1 MFKPALV
8 VLTAI
13 ALALP
18 AGAATSSRSSS
29 SRSMTVTPES
39 IRKRLVEGDTS
50 VLASLNQIYQ
60 AKEEVRKARGNLF
73 PGLGLSATVGG
84 RPNFALSAVNVLLPF
99 LLPSNWHALEA
110 SKHQLAANGYA
121 YHLVALND
129 YAAALSL
136 YSQVMGDMALRSVYK
151 KQYTNLQSVADIVG
165 DQVVLGTATKADL
178 AQAKAQ
184 VQLALVQISQVDELI
199 AQERS
204 AIRRMLGLSL
214 DTELE
219 MTTQHFPRIE
229 EEKLSAKRI
238 FERIHD
244 TSPEQ
249 RQIASL
255 IEAAKSAKFTT
266 VWGFLSGSSLNVSTN
281 FGMSSSFG
289 SLTQTSSV
297 NLGFGL
303 FPAIQISHLNIAS
316 LKIRKTEIS
325 LEQASVIE
333 SALASVN
340 EAREQVNYAGQA
352 KENYEIA
359 FQAELD
365 KFRIGQT
372 DLLNVFVISNNATAA
387 AATYVRSLADLDTQR
402 VTLNRVLLRDEFAKI
417 PTCRLGG
424 AEKSGGVFGFLK
436 GIFGKKKTRYASIDE
451 MCKPSASAAARA
463 AGRD

>member
-1 MFKPALV
+1 MFKPTLV

-18 AGAATSSRSSS
+18 AGAASSRGSSM
-29 SRSMTVTPES
+29 RVTPES
-39 IRKRLVEGDTS
+39 IRSRLVEGDTS

-60 AKEEVRKARGNLF
+60 AKEEVRKARGNLL

-84 RPNFALSAVNVLLPF
+84 RPNFELSAVNVLLPF

-136 YSQVMGDMALRSVYK
+136 YSQVMGDTALRSVYK
-151 KQYTNLQSVADIVG
+151 KQYTNLQTVAEIVE
-165 DQVVLGTATKADL
+165 DQVTVGTATRADL

-199 AQERS
+199 AQEKA

-219 MTTQHFPRIE
+219 MTTQHFARIE
-229 EEKLSAKRI
+229 EEKLSAKRL
-238 FERIHD
+238 FERIHES
-244 TSPEQ
+244 SPEQ
-249 RQIASL
+249 RQIESL

-281 FGMSSSFG
+281 FGSSSSFG

-303 FPAIQISHLNIAS
+303 FPAIQISHLNIAA
-316 LKIRKTEIS
+316 LKIRKQEIS
-325 LEQASVIE
+325 LEQASVVE
-333 SALASVN
+333 SALASVQ

-352 KENYEIA
+352 KDNYEVA
-359 FQAELD
+359 FNAELD
-365 KFRIGQT
+365 KFRVGQT
-372 DLLNVFVISNNATAA
+372 DLLNVFLVSNNATAA
-387 AATYVRSLADLDTQR
+387 AATYVRSLADLDVQR

-424 AEKSGGVFGFLK
+424 AEKSGGIFGFLK
-436 GIFGKKKTRYASIDE
+436 GIFGKKKSRYASIDE
-451 MCKPSASAAARA
+451 MCKPAAAAARA
-463 AGRD
+463 AAGR